1 VKTYYMITT
10 NLTFFVNIQEEG
22 KIPFIQSIAETLMT
36 YRGFGCT
43 EYCFDDID
51 PKKAFNIDLTPYY
64 NDYYDK
70 WYKHLVDK

>member
-1 VKTYYMITT
+1 MKTYYMITT

-43 EYCFDDID
+43 QYNFSDKD
-51 PKKAFNIDLTPYY
+51 PKKAFSINLTAWY
-64 NDYYDK
+64 NNFYKTFYKQNDK
-70 WYKHLVDK
+70 